1 MPSKTNGLDKTMDE
15 QIKNVIQDLRKLV
28 AKRRTK
34 KVYAENIENIS
45 SAIVLLVWM
54 KWKHWMATRHDF

>member
-45 SAIVLLVWM
+45 SAMVLLVWNEVE
-54 KWKHWMATRHDF
+54 TLDGN

>member
-1 MPSKTNGLDKTMDE
+1 MDE

-45 SAIVLLVWM
+45 SAMVLLVWM
-54 KWKHWMATRHDF
+54 K

>member
-1 MPSKTNGLDKTMDE
+1 MDE

-45 SAIVLLVWM
+45 SAMVLLVWM
-54 KWKHWMATRHDF
+54 KWKPWMATRHDF

>member
-45 SAIVLLVWM
+45 SAMVLLVWM
-54 KWKHWMATRHDF
+54 KWKPCMATRHDF

>member
-1 MPSKTNGLDKTMDE
+1 MPSKTNDLDKTMDE
-15 QIKNVIQDLRKLV
+15 QIQNVIQDLRKLV

-45 SAIVLLVWM
+45 SAMVLLVWNEVE
-54 KWKHWMATRHDF
+54 TLDGN